1 MRKIFVIF
9 TFIAISFS
17 LAAQDTVTI
26 AFIGDVMQHK
36 KQLQVARIKNNDT
49 LLSSSYDYSSYFK
62 YTGDIISGA
71 DYAVANMEFVCGLPP
86 YTGYPSFSAPK
97 SLAEEAVN
105 SGIDLFLCANNHI
118 FDKGQRGFEATIKT
132 YSELHIAYTGVYRNR
147 AEQDSLNPYI
157 TDIKGIKCAFINF
170 TYGTNTAAREAVV
183 NRMDSVSVVKAI
195 RKGEEK
201 GADFIIAL
209 PHWGVEY
216 SVLPSPQQKKWESF
230 LYRNGVDVI
239 IGSHPHVV
247 QPMNYIT
254 SPDGEIKHITAY
266 SLGNYISNM
275 SAKNTQMGFI
285 FLLKITKR
293 ENRCQIIS
301 GEPIWIWCARGG
313 RFKDNYTVLPVEQ
326 FIGEE
331 ARFPIKY
338 EYQNMTDTYSNL
350 KEIIT
355 DYGK

>member
-1 MRKIFVIF
+1 MRKAVF
-9 TFIAISFS
+9 TILFIVLSCN
-17 LAAQDTVTI
+17 LLAQDTVTI
-26 AFIGDVMQHK
+26 AFIGDVMQHRR
-36 KQLQVARIKNNDT
+36 QLQHARIKNSDT

-62 YTGDIISGA
+62 YTGDIIRQA
-71 DYAVANMEFVCGLPP
+71 DYSVANMEFVCGLPP

-97 SLAEEAVN
+97 SIAEEAAK

-132 YSELHIAYTGVYRNR
+132 YSELDIAYTGVYRNR

-301 GEPIWIWCARGG
+301 GEPIWIWCARGE
-313 RFKDNYTVLPVEQ
+313 RFESNYTVLPVEE
-326 FIGEE
+326 FIDKKD
-331 ARFPIKY
+331 RFPIGY
-338 EYQNMTDTYSNL
+338 EYQNMVDTYTHL
-350 KEIIT
+350 RDIINN
-355 DYGK
+355 YGK

>member
-118 FDKGQRGFEATIKT
+118 FDKGQRGFEATLQT
-132 YSELHIAYTGVYRNR
+132 YSELNVSHTGVYRDR
-147 AEQDSLNPYI
+147 EERDSLNPFI

-170 TYGTNTAAREAVV
+170 TYGTNTAARKAIV
-183 NRMDSVSVVKAI
+183 NRMDSISVVKAI
-195 RKGEEK
+195 VKAKEK
-201 GADFIIAL
+201 EADIIIAL
-209 PHWGVEY
+209 PHWGIEY
-216 SVLPSPQQKKWESF
+216 STLPSPQQKSWERF
-230 LYRNGVDVI
+230 LYRNGVNVI
-239 IGSHPHVV
+239 IGGHPHVI
-247 QPMNYIT
+247 QPIRQAT
-254 SPDGEIKHITAY
+254 SPDGEIEHITAY

-285 FLLKITKR
+285 FILKLVKNGDDCRIV
-293 ENRCQIIS
+293 S
-301 GEPIWIWCARGG
+301 GEPVWIWCARGG
-313 RFKDNYTVLPVEQ
+313 RFESNYTVLPVEE
-326 FIGEE
+326 FIDKKD
-331 ARFPIKY
+331 RFPIGY
-338 EYQNMTDTYSNL
+338 EYQNMVDTYTHL
-350 KEIIT
+350 RDIINN
-355 DYGK
+355 YGK